1 MAYDIFIS
9 YAHVDNKPLPGV
21 EHGWVTNFVEAL
33 KITLAKEMGRND
45 KFSLWMDYEKLRG
58 NHALTPEIHGVV
70 AEAQALVLFLSKPYL
85 ESTWCL
91 EELKTFIT
99 EHEEKGAGRIFPVC
113 VAPVEEEPEALQ
125 DLFKYKLWVTDEVG
139 HRTLGDPQPDP
150 TERDYYTQ
158 LRALCRDLAET
169 LSGVEQPVLPSDVVF
184 VNGGEQDAVL
194 MRATAEKLNAAGVA
208 YTLPLV
214 AIEGF
219 DAAKTSANDV
229 TQDLKRNL
237 MDCAA
242 MLLVHEKAPPIQIR
256 QHLSEY
262 VKSKARREIPPRAV
276 AVCQTDP
283 DRQLLGLSLAE

>member
-1 MAYDIFIS
+1 M
-9 YAHVDNKPLPGV
+9 
-21 EHGWVTNFVEAL
+21 
-33 KITLAKEMGRND
+33 
-45 KFSLWMDYEKLRG
+45 
-58 NHALTPEIHGVV
+58 
-70 AEAQALVLFLSKPYL
+70 
-85 ESTWCL
+85 
-91 EELKTFIT
+91 
-99 EHEEKGAGRIFPVC
+99 
-113 VAPVEEEPEALQ
+113 APVEEEPEALQ

-237 MDCAA
+237 MDCDA

-283 DRQLLGLSLAE
+283 DRQLLGLSLKELSILSIEEPHFGGDYVSSVACRCGTTCWIGWAGTRSRSRAPRRLSAFSSSAGFLWSFQDSAVVATGAMSLPSGTVEPAERSARSGDARK